1 MPTRGTRLRY
11 LLLVLLHQSIEQYAQ
26 GVEESLKNEWAK
38 IQGRFEEI
46 PFLESAEQTLRVV
59 DAAISQTPFNKDIEK
74 TISRTIDKSI
84 DILATEGILPSSLN
98 KAESQSLFR
107 GLYPLHPL
115 SAMILPQLCQLI
127 SQNERTLFSYLG
139 SREQS
144 GFKDM
149 LDRLEKPGD
158 FITPDYIF
166 DYFLSNQLSSQ
177 WRLSNSTALG

>member
-1 MPTRGTRLRY
+1 MQALAEHAHAGHSTKV
-11 LLLVLLHQSIEQYAQ
+11 LLLVLLHQSIEQYAR
-26 GVEESLKNEWAK
+26 GVGESLKNEWAK
-38 IQGRFEEI
+38 IQGRFEEV

-59 DAAISQTPFNKDIEK
+59 DAAVSQKLFSKDAEK
-74 TISRTIDKSI
+74 IINSVIAKSV
-84 DILATEGILPSSLN
+84 DILAAEGKLHSSLK
-98 KAESQSLFR
+98 KAESIGLFR

-149 LDRLEKPGD
+149 LDKLKQQEVH
-158 FITPDYIF
+158 
-166 DYFLSNQLSSQ
+166 
-177 WRLSNSTALG
+177 NS